1 MFNPMRAFYVN
12 DKGIL
17 QTFINSKKNKKTD
30 KIVNKNDKNAFG
42 DIFFCNGSFFIFK
55 RSNFFIKSKQIP
67 PYTWLGKKIVPFK
80 QNAFF
85 EIDDNWQIDTVKK
98 MSKFLKEEIK

>member
-1 MFNPMRAFYVN
+1 MFNPIRAFYIN
-12 DKGIL
+12 NKGIL
-17 QTFINSKKNKKTD
+17 KNFLNLEKNKKLNR
-30 KIVNKNDKNAFG
+30 IVNKNDKNAFG

-55 RSNFFIKSKQIP
+55 RSNLFIKSKQVP
-67 PYTWLGKKIVPFK
+67 PYTWLGKKIIPFK
-80 QNAFF
+80 QNVFF